1 MIPRFAFSF
10 LALSALCFA
19 QPEKWFPRDQ
29 LMTTGVYYYP
39 EAWPESQW
47 ERDIA
52 NIKKLGFEYIHVGEF
67 AWAFMEPSEGRYQF
81 DWLDR
86 VIALAQKNGLKVVL
100 CTPSATPPAWL
111 SKNHPEILMI
121 NAEGIRMEHGGREQ
135 ADWSSPAYRRY
146 VERIVT
152 QMAQR
157 YGSDPIV
164 WGWQLDN
171 ELSHYGQG
179 FSYSPASQAKFR
191 EWVRRKYGTLDRLN
205 ADWGNSFWS
214 QIYSSWDEVEMPN
227 PRAVVAGPNPHAM
240 LDLHRWFAAE
250 AADYFRFQTNTLR
263 RYVKDQWIT
272 TNYMAGYDM
281 VDPSLSEKDFDIMT
295 FTMYPVSG
303 GLFRGELGFRMG
315 DPASIAFTHDFL
327 RNLGSGI
334 EGPMELQPGQV
345 NWAPVNPWPLPGV
358 IRAWIMRA
366 FAQGARIVCTY
377 RYRQPLAGDEL
388 YHKTIVEPDG
398 TALAPGGK
406 EFVEAMANVR
416 TLRGLY
422 NSDAAEP
429 ADLAA
434 RRTGFLINFE
444 NRWDIDNHKQT
455 FRWDTTGHWL
465 KYYRVLKSMM
475 APVDVIGEE
484 KDFSKYRFLVAPAY
498 QLVDRKLIERFRD
511 YAQNGGTLI
520 LTCRTGQKDRRGQLW
535 ETLWAEPIYD
545 LIGAAVPRYDLL
557 PEGRNG
563 KVTAANKSYGWGAWG
578 DILEPRPR
586 TEVLAA
592 YADQFYKG
600 SAAAVRHKL
609 GKGEVVYIGVDSL
622 DGTLET
628 DLLWSI
634 YDKAGVKPARLP
646 INFLV
651 DWRDGFWVATNFA
664 DAPIPI
670 PAPVSAK
677 ILIGQKM
684 VPPGGVAVWQ

>member
-1 MIPRFAFSF
+1 MMSRSVFAFAAF
-10 LALSALCFA
+10 SALCLG
-19 QPEKWFPRDQ
+19 QPETWFPHDQ

-39 EAWPESQW
+39 EAWPDSQW

-52 NIKKLGFEYIHVGEF
+52 NIRKLGFEYVHVGEF
-67 AWAFMEPSEGRYQF
+67 AWAFMEPSEGRFQF

-86 VIALAQKNGLKVVL
+86 VIALARKNGLKVVL

-111 SKNHPEILMI
+111 SKAHPEILMI

-135 ADWSSPAYRRY
+135 ADWSSPVYRRY

-157 YGSDPIV
+157 YGSDPDV

-179 FSYSPASQAKFR
+179 FSYAPASQEQFR
-191 EWVRRKYGTLDRLN
+191 EWVRQKYGTLDRLN

-214 QIYSSWDEVEMPN
+214 QMYSSWDQVEMPN
-227 PRAVVAGPNPHAM
+227 PRALVTSPNPHAM

-263 RYVKDQWIT
+263 RFVKNQWIT

-303 GLFRGELGFRMG
+303 DLFRGELGFRLG

-345 NWAPVNPWPLPGV
+345 NWAGVNPWPLPGV

-398 TALAPGGK
+398 TTLAPGGK

-422 NSDAAEP
+422 KENAAEP
-429 ADLAA
+429 ADLSA

-455 FRWDTTGHWL
+455 YRWDTTGHWL
-465 KYYRVLKSMM
+465 KYYRALKSMM

-498 QLVDRKLIERFRD
+498 QLVDSQLIERFRD

-535 ETLWAEPIYD
+535 ESLWAEPIYD
-545 LIGAAVPRYDLL
+545 LIGAAIPRYDVL

-563 KVTAANKSYGWGAWG
+563 KVVSAAKTYGWGAWG
-578 DILEPRPR
+578 DIIEPRPA
-586 TEVLAA
+586 TEVLAT

-609 GKGEVVYIGVDSL
+609 GKGEVIYIGVDSL
-622 DGTLET
+622 DGRLET

-651 DWRDGFWVATNFA
+651 DWRDGFWVATNFT
-664 DAPIPI
+664 DAAAQI
-670 PAPVSAK
+670 PAPAATR